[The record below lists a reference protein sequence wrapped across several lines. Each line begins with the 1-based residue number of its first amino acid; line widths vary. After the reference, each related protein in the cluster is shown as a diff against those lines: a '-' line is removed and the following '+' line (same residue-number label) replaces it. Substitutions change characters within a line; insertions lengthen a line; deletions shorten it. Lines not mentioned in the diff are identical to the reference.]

1 MSTTDP
7 VAERRRREAA
17 KLGAPRYAV
26 ALVISGGV
34 IAAGA
39 GVLAAMLL
47 SFGALDEFTEAAPFP
62 WPGLGMVIGLP
73 AIIIGMLV
81 HTGFARKYTGRLLAY
96 PLVGP
101 LTLMLGGGAIGGW
114 LGWFGWPAPSG
125 SRPGGLWWL
134 LPAGL
139 TVLAVLSL
147 IAGARGRI
155 RTRAGQRTL
164 AGVLTTGRITAG
176 EITAIPEI
184 GPESGGLLGEMVVR
198 FVDDAGTERWVQRL
212 GQWKRHELPK
222 TGDTVAVLFDP
233 TAPGDTKRIWIGP
246 ADGRTAEDFSR
257 WSL

>member
-26 ALVISGGV
+26 ALVISGAV
-34 IAAGA
+34 IALGA

-47 SFGALDEFTEAAPFP
+47 GFGAMDEFTEAAPFP

-73 AIIIGMLV
+73 ALILGFLA
-81 HTGFARKYTGRLLAY
+81 HTGFARKYTGRPLDY

-114 LGWFGWPAPSG
+114 IGWAGWFAPAG

-134 LPAGL
+134 VPAGL
-139 TVLAVLSL
+139 TVLAALSL
-147 IAGARGRI
+147 ASGAGSRI
-155 RTRAGQRTL
+155 RKRAGRRTL
-164 AGVLTTGRITAG
+164 AEVLVSGRITAG
-176 EITAIPEI
+176 EATAIPDI
-184 GPESGGLLGEMVVR
+184 SPESNALLGEIVVR

-212 GQWKRHELPK
+212 GQWKRPELPK

-233 TAPGDTKRIWIGP
+233 AAPGDTKRIWIGP
-246 ADGRTAEDFSR
+246 ADARTAEDFSR